1 MWDARRLAK
10 ARADATLD
18 VVVVETRD
26 RPKTVV
32 GQTPAAGEPLPADKV
47 VRVEIAQP
55 SWIRFLPGVFQDTDE
70 EHADGHSG
78 AHCGQR
84 IGGQLYERF
93 KSELRRRG
101 LDDVLLSPNACIA
114 QHAAGCMVMVYPD
127 GIWYAVDS
135 LDAVNRIIDEHLVG
149 GRPVDELVHRRLG
162 TPASA
167 GVRCLMADPG
177 PGQR

>member
-1 MWDARRLAK
+1 MRHVFVCTTDYGRHWARTIAKKKAQAEAMTEAERQRIRDA
-10 ARADATLD
+10 
-18 VVVVETRD
+18 V
-26 RPKTVV
+26 P
-32 GQTPAAGEPLPADKV
+32 
-47 VRVEIAQP
+47 
-55 SWIRFLPGVFQDTDE
+55 E